1 MPDLDDSMPPAA
13 AAPPP
18 PVRRAA
24 MAAAAALITFLAFL
38 PTIHNGWTNWD
49 DTEVLLRNPHWRGFT
64 VENLAWMATGTRMGH
79 YQPLTWIS
87 YAFDHALWGVNSA
100 GIHLGSLVLHSLS
113 AGLLVAVLARLL
125 RRMRIPGAAGD
136 SWPLALACLAGA
148 LLWSLHPL
156 RVEAVAWATGRR
168 DVLSALLLLAASF
181 AWLGGSWDGGGPAP
195 RQRRLATAWF
205 LAAVLAKG
213 QAFVFP
219 VLLLVMDVL
228 AFRRRREGER
238 VAAFAARML
247 VEKIPML
254 AIAFASAVVSAAA
267 SRGSGAML
275 SLSTHGLA
283 GRIVQAGYGMA
294 FYLGRTLAPLDL
306 SPLYPLPL
314 PFDPAATGYLV
325 PAMVGWI
332 AALAVV
338 AMAVRRPSLAAAG
351 AFALVAVAPVLG
363 FAQSGPQIAADRY
376 TYVAAWALSAAVAAG
391 ILRLAAHLRARP
403 DASRPLAVVSGSA
416 LTGALALCAVLSVRQ
431 IAVWRDSLSL
441 WTHAVAL
448 HPRSA
453 LALNNRG
460 QALEAAGH
468 TLAAME
474 DYGAAV
480 AADPRL
486 ATPLA
491 SRGTL
496 RAQTGDPD
504 GARADFEAA
513 LARNPGHVESLNG
526 LGNLDLAAGRPEDA
540 RARYEEALRLRP
552 DYADAW
558 YNLGALLLGGGDPA
572 AARAALETAARLR
585 PDHAMTWHNLGI
597 ALQKLGDRDAA
608 HAAYRRAL
616 DLDPSLAVLFE
627 KKPAPPP

>member
-1 MPDLDDSMPPAA
+1 MLGTDDSATPAA
-13 AAPPP
+13 VTPTPPG
-18 PVRRAA
+18 RRAA
-24 MAAAAALITFLAFL
+24 TSAAAVLITFLVFL
-38 PTIHNGWTNWD
+38 PSIHNGWTNWD
-49 DTEVLLRNPHWRGFT
+49 DTEVLLRNPHWRGFAA
-64 VENLAWMATGTRMGH
+64 ENLAWMATGTRMGH
-79 YQPLTWIS
+79 YQPLTWVS
-87 YAFDHALWGVNSA
+87 YALDHALWGVNSA
-100 GIHLGSLVLHSLS
+100 GIHLGSLVLHALS

-125 RRMRIPGAAGD
+125 RRMRVPGTDGD

-148 LLWSLHPL
+148 LMWSLHPL
-156 RVEAVAWATGRR
+156 RVEPVAWATGRR
-168 DVLSALLLLAASF
+168 DVLSALFLLAASF
-181 AWLGGSWDGGGPAP
+181 AWLGGAWPDGGPAP

-219 VLLLVMDVL
+219 VLLLVMDFL
-228 AFRRRREGER
+228 AVRRRRDGEG
-238 VAAFAARML
+238 VPAFAARML
-247 VEKIPML
+247 LEKTPMF
-254 AIAFASAVVSAAA
+254 AIALASAVVSAAA

-275 SLSTHGLA
+275 SLATHDVT
-283 GRIVQAGYGMA
+283 GRIVQAGYGIA
-294 FYLGRTLAPLDL
+294 FYLGRTLAPFDL
-306 SPLYPLPL
+306 SPLYPLPVPFV
-314 PFDPAATGYLV
+314 PFDAAATGHLV
-325 PAMVGWI
+325 PALLGWTV
-332 AALAVV
+332 ALAVFV
-338 AMAVRRPSLAAAG
+338 AAGRRPAIAAAG

-376 TYVAAWALSAAVAAG
+376 THVAAWALSAAVAAG
-391 ILRLAAHLRARP
+391 VLRLAARLRARP
-403 DASRPLAVVSGSA
+403 ETARPLVALAGSAVV
-416 LTGALALCAVLSVRQ
+416 GALAICAVLSVRQ

-441 WTHAVAL
+441 WSHAVAL

-474 DYGAAV
+474 DYSAAV

-496 RAQTGDPD
+496 LAQTGDAE

-526 LGNLDLAAGRPEDA
+526 LGNLDLAAGRPESA
-540 RARYEEALRLRP
+540 LARYEEALRLRP

-558 YNLGALLLGGGDPA
+558 YNLGALRLGNGDPA
-572 AARAALETAARLR
+572 GARAALETAARLR

-608 HAAYRRAL
+608 RDAYRKAL
-616 DLDPSLAVLFE
+616 DLDPSLAALFE
-627 KKPAPPP
+627 KKP

>member
-1 MPDLDDSMPPAA
+1 MSGIDDSVAPA
-13 AAPPP
+13 AAPPAP
-18 PVRRAA
+18 PGRRAA
-24 MAAAAALITFLAFL
+24 LAAAAALLTFLAFL
-38 PTIHNGWTNWD
+38 PAIHNGWTNWD
-49 DTEVLLRNPHWRGFT
+49 DTEVLLRNPHWQGFT
-64 VENLAWMATGTRMGH
+64 AENLAWMATGTRMGH

-87 YAFDHALWGVNSA
+87 YALDHALWGVNSA

-125 RRMRIPGAAGD
+125 RRMRIPGADGD
-136 SWPLALACLAGA
+136 SWPFALACLAGA

-156 RVEAVAWATGRR
+156 RVEAVAWATARR
-168 DVLSALLLLAASF
+168 DVLSALFLLAASF
-181 AWLGGSWDGGGPAP
+181 AWLGGSWPAGGPGP

-219 VLLLVMDVL
+219 ALLLVTDLL
-228 AFRRRREGER
+228 ALRRRRDGER
-238 VAAFAARML
+238 FAAFATRVILEKAPML
-247 VEKIPML
+247 V
-254 AIAFASAVVSAAA
+254 IALASAAVSAAA

-275 SLSTHGLA
+275 SLATHDIA
-283 GRIVQAGYGMA
+283 GRIVQAGDGIA
-294 FYLGRTLAPLDL
+294 LYLGRTLVPVGL

-314 PFDPAATGYLV
+314 PFDAAAPGHLL
-325 PAMVGWI
+325 PAMIGWA
-332 AALAVV
+332 AALAVLL
-338 AMAVRRPSLAAAG
+338 AVFRRPALAAAG

-363 FAQSGPQIAADRY
+363 FVQSGPQIAADRY
-376 TYVAAWALSAAVAAG
+376 THVAAWALSAAIAAG
-391 ILRLAAHLRARP
+391 ILRLAGRLRERP
-403 DASRPLAVVSGSA
+403 DAARPLAA
-416 LTGALALCAVLSVRQ
+416 LAGGGIVGALALCAMLSVRQ
-431 IAVWRDSLSL
+431 VAVWRDSLSL
-441 WTHAVAL
+441 WSHAVSL

-474 DYGAAV
+474 DYTAAV
-480 AADPRL
+480 DADPRL

-491 SRGTL
+491 SRATL
-496 RAQTGDPD
+496 RAQTGDSE

-526 LGNLDLAAGRPEDA
+526 LGNLDLAAGRPDAA

-552 DYADAW
+552 DYADAR
-558 YNLGALLLGGGDPA
+558 YNLGVLLLGRGDAGG
-572 AARAALETAARLR
+572 ARAALEAAARLR

-597 ALQKLGDRDAA
+597 TLQKLGDLDAA
-608 HAAYRRAL
+608 RAAYRRAL
-616 DLDPSLAVLFE
+616 GLDPSLAALFE
-627 KKPAPPP
+627 KKP